1 MHCKIVD
8 PQYHGTAKSSH
19 SSGELTAT
27 GEAMIIW
34 IDLQPPSTTSNYEI
48 YFGSAY
54 AFNAMNLADPPI
66 PSSSSLD
73 LIRWFMEGL

>member
-1 MHCKIVD
+1 
-8 PQYHGTAKSSH
+8 
-19 SSGELTAT
+19 
-27 GEAMIIW
+27 MIIW